1 MKDIIPPSSL
11 LDFADALRLI
21 AQSQSDVTE
30 LVVKWN
36 EIMDTTSPAT
46 VSVLVG
52 GLVKQVDNLAKIRES
67 IVKGLS
73 LDKPTVSEVHY
84 RGIQVSSR
92 QTATTTYSKA
102 HDLVGQNPYDPT
114 VVVQKGAV
122 RNVYNDYQTVV
133 IAATPDVSVSLFEL
147 PKVMLVGAI
156 PRDGVAPVTTL
167 NLHITPPGAI
177 TSNTADNY
185 ASNQYSA
192 ITKFVNRYGG
202 DVTINFYDATSTLY
216 QTKVIPAFR
225 TVEFLFFAAPGQTAN
240 GSPIYNL
247 QELIPAAAGGIA

>member
-84 RGIQVSSR
+84 RGIQASSR

-114 VVVQKGAV
+114 VAVQKGAV

-133 IAATPDVSVSLFEL
+133 IPTTSDVLVSLFEL

-156 PRDGVAPVTTL
+156 TRDGVAPVTTL
-167 NLHITPPGAI
+167 NLHITPPWAI
-177 TSNTADNY
+177 TANTADIY

-192 ITKFVNRYGG
+192 ITKFVNRYNGN
-202 DVTINFYDATSTLY
+202 VTINFYDATSTLY
-216 QTKVIPAFR
+216 RTKVIPAFR

-240 GSPIYNL
+240 GSPFYNL
-247 QELIPAAAGGIA
+247 QELVPAAAGGIE